1 MVRPV
6 TETVTWHGW
15 PPSSLSPGET
25 FSSSLRKRVLVSP
38 TSSSGLR
45 SLLTDRPFSLW
56 LGSQVTSNLGY
67 SAWSISV
74 LWLAYQI
81 SGTLLLSALVLFV
94 QYGIYSV
101 TFLAGPFVDRAED
114 KRTIFLVV
122 LPLQAIVAGL
132 VGFSLV
138 SGSPPALLLLGAVA
152 AMAVLDDFWWTVGN
166 AVPRILV
173 GRDNLLRAN
182 GIQSA
187 VVGAGSLAGYGAGAV
202 LLVLVGPLGGAFLRS
217 AMLVASMGFVLFLEL
232 RSSPLGKQ
240 DLFHDLVEGWSIL
253 GREKGRPL
261 LQIGGLF
268 AAEGF
273 FLGAPLLLITLFANR
288 DFGGSSHAYGLLF
301 TVYMVGVVA
310 SGLAVGRMNPR
321 KYIGTFLTGA
331 TIAQGATIMVS
342 VLALP
347 WLVQSASVWFLV
359 GFAGGIPSTLLYSYL
374 QAVAPAEAVG
384 RLVSNFELFPAG
396 ASAFG
401 AIALGVL
408 ATTVSP
414 TSLGIG
420 TGLGLTVVGIAAIA
434 IPAVRRMRF

>member
-1 MVRPV
+1 
-6 TETVTWHGW
+6 
-15 PPSSLSPGET
+15 
-25 FSSSLRKRVLVSP
+25 LRKRALVSP

-74 LWLAYQI
+74 LWLAYKI
-81 SGTLLLSALVLFV
+81 SGTLLLSALVLFI

-101 TFLAGPFVDRAED
+101 TFFAGPFVDRAED

-138 SGSPPALLLLGAVA
+138 SGSPPVLLLLVAVA
-152 AMAVLDDFWWTVGN
+152 AMAVLDDFWWTAGN

-217 AMLVASMGFVLFLEL
+217 TMLVASMGFVLFLGL

-261 LQIGGLF
+261 VQIGGLF

-321 KYIGTFLTGA
+321 KYIGPFLIGA
-331 TIAQGATIMVS
+331 TFAQGATILVA

-347 WLVQSASVWFLV
+347 WLVQSALVWFLV
-359 GFAGGIPSTLLYSYL
+359 GLAGGIPSTLLYSYL

-401 AIALGVL
+401 AIVLGVL